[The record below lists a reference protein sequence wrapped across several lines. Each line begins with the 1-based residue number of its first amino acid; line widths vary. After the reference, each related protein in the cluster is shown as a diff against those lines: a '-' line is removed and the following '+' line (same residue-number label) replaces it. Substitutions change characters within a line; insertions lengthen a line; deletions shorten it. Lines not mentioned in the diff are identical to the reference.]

1 MNRSES
7 GDIMKIINIQGYPL
21 QKMELSDND
30 IIIFRYDSYKCK
42 PEDVCE
48 VFSCLR
54 NEFPKHQV
62 IGLPM
67 IFDFDI
73 ISKQEAI
80 NFLAKTICEINKK
93 EERKGEENELL
104 FND

>member
-7 GDIMKIINIQGYPL
+7 GDIMKIATIQGCPL
-21 QKMELSDND
+21 QKMKLSDND
-30 IIIFRYDSYKCK
+30 IIILRYDSYKCK

-48 VFSCLR
+48 VFSYLR

-67 IFDFDI
+67 MFDFDI
-73 ISKQEAI
+73 VSKQETI
-80 NFLAKTICEINKK
+80 DFLAKTICEINRK
-93 EERKGEENELL
+93 EEEENK
-104 FND
+104 

>member
-1 MNRSES
+1 MN
-7 GDIMKIINIQGYPL
+7 L
-21 QKMELSDND
+21 QKMKLSDND
-30 IIIFRYDSYKCK
+30 ISIFRYVSYKCK

-48 VFSCLR
+48 VLSCLR

-80 NFLAKTICEINKK
+80 NFLAKTICEINNKR
-93 EERKGEENELL
+93 ERKGEENELL
-104 FND
+104 FNN

>member
-1 MNRSES
+1 M
-7 GDIMKIINIQGYPL
+7 DITNIQDYPL
-21 QKMELSDND
+21 QKMKLSDND

-42 PEDVCE
+42 PEDVYE

-73 ISKQEAI
+73 ISKQETI

-93 EERKGEENELL
+93 EERKEKKNELL

>member
-1 MNRSES
+1 M
-7 GDIMKIINIQGYPL
+7 DITDIQDYPL
-21 QKMELSDND
+21 QKMKLSDND

-42 PEDVCE
+42 PEDVYE

-54 NEFPKHQV
+54 NEFPKHQL

-67 IFDFDI
+67 MFDFDI

-80 NFLAKTICEINKK
+80 DFLAKAICEINKK
-93 EERKGEENELL
+93 EERKEKKNELL
-104 FND
+104 FNN

>member
-1 MNRSES
+1 MNKNEF
-7 GDIMKIINIQGYPL
+7 GDIIDIANIQDYPL
-21 QKMELSDND
+21 QKMKLSDND
-30 IIIFRYDSYKCK
+30 IIILRYDSYKCK

-54 NEFPKHQV
+54 NKFPKHRV

-67 IFDFDI
+67 MFDFDI

-93 EERKGEENELL
+93 EEEESK
-104 FND
+104 

>member
-1 MNRSES
+1 MN
-7 GDIMKIINIQGYPL
+7 L

-93 EERKGEENELL
+93 EERKGKENELL
-104 FND
+104 FNN

>member
-1 MNRSES
+1 M
-7 GDIMKIINIQGYPL
+7 DITNIQDYPL
-21 QKMELSDND
+21 QKMKLSDND
-30 IIIFRYDSYKCK
+30 IIILRYDSYKCK
-42 PEDVCE
+42 PEDVYE

-67 IFDFDI
+67 MFDFDI

-80 NFLAKTICEINKK
+80 DFLAKAICEINKK
-93 EERKGEENELL
+93 EERREKKNELL

>member
-1 MNRSES
+1 M
-7 GDIMKIINIQGYPL
+7 DITNIQDYPL
-21 QKMELSDND
+21 QKMKLSDND

-73 ISKQEAI
+73 ISKQETI

-93 EERKGEENELL
+93 EERKGEEK
-104 FND
+104 

>member
-1 MNRSES
+1 M
-7 GDIMKIINIQGYPL
+7 DITNIQDYSL
-21 QKMELSDND
+21 QKMKLSDND

-42 PEDVCE
+42 PEDVYE

-67 IFDFDI
+67 MFDFDI
-73 ISKQEAI
+73 ISKQETI

-104 FND
+104 FNN

>member
-1 MNRSES
+1 M
-7 GDIMKIINIQGYPL
+7 DIANIQDYPL
-21 QKMELSDND
+21 QKMKLSDND

-42 PEDVCE
+42 PEDVYE

-67 IFDFDI
+67 MFDFDI
-73 ISKQEAI
+73 ISKQETI

-93 EERKGEENELL
+93 DEEEENK
-104 FND
+104 

>member
-1 MNRSES
+1 MN
-7 GDIMKIINIQGYPL
+7 L
-21 QKMELSDND
+21 QKMKLSDND

-80 NFLAKTICEINKK
+80 NFLAKAICEINKK
-93 EERKGEENELL
+93 EERKEKKNELL

>member
-1 MNRSES
+1 M
-7 GDIMKIINIQGYPL
+7 DITNIQDYPL
-21 QKMELSDND
+21 QKMKLSDND

-42 PEDVCE
+42 PEDVYE

-73 ISKQEAI
+73 ISKQETI

-104 FND
+104 FNN

>member
-7 GDIMKIINIQGYPL
+7 GDIMKIATIQGCPL
-21 QKMELSDND
+21 QKMKLSDND
-30 IIIFRYDSYKCK
+30 IIILRYDSYKCK
-42 PEDVCE
+42 PKDVYK
-48 VFSCLR
+48 VFSYLR
-54 NEFPKHQV
+54 NEFPKHQL

-67 IFDFDI
+67 MFDFDI

-93 EERKGEENELL
+93 EEEESK
-104 FND
+104 

>member
-7 GDIMKIINIQGYPL
+7 GDIMKITNIQGYPL

-30 IIIFRYDSYKCK
+30 IIIFRYDSYKSK

-48 VFSCLR
+48 VISCLR
-54 NEFPKHQV
+54 NEFPKHRV

-67 IFDFDI
+67 MFDFDI
-73 ISKQEAI
+73 ISKQVTI
-80 NFLAKTICEINKK
+80 DFLAKAICEINKK
-93 EERKGEENELL
+93 EEKEENK
-104 FND
+104 

>member
-1 MNRSES
+1 M
-7 GDIMKIINIQGYPL
+7 DITNIQDYPL
-21 QKMELSDND
+21 QKMKLSDND

-48 VFSCLR
+48 VISCLR

-80 NFLAKTICEINKK
+80 DFLAKAICEINKK
-93 EERKGEENELL
+93 EERKEKKNELL

>member
-1 MNRSES
+1 MN
-7 GDIMKIINIQGYPL
+7 L
-21 QKMELSDND
+21 QKMKLSDND
-30 IIIFRYDSYKCK
+30 IIIFRYVSYKCK

-73 ISKQEAI
+73 ISKEEAI
-80 NFLAKTICEINKK
+80 NFLAKAICEINKK
-93 EERKGEENELL
+93 EERKEKKNELL

>member
-7 GDIMKIINIQGYPL
+7 DDIMDIANIQGYPL

-30 IIIFRYDSYKCK
+30 IIIFRYDLYKSK
-42 PEDVCE
+42 LEDVCE

-54 NEFPKHQV
+54 NEFPKHRV

-67 IFDFDI
+67 MFDFDI
-73 ISKQEAI
+73 ISKQETI
-80 NFLAKTICEINKK
+80 DFLAKTICEINKK
-93 EERKGEENELL
+93 EEEESK
-104 FND
+104 

>member
-1 MNRSES
+1 M
-7 GDIMKIINIQGYPL
+7 DITNIQDYPL
-21 QKMELSDND
+21 QKMKISDND
-30 IIIFRYDSYKCK
+30 IIILRYDSYKCK

-48 VFSCLR
+48 VSSYLR

-62 IGLPM
+62 ICLPM
-67 IFDFDI
+67 MFDFDI

-93 EERKGEENELL
+93 EERREKKNELL

>member
-1 MNRSES
+1 MN
-7 GDIMKIINIQGYPL
+7 L

-104 FND
+104 FNN